1 MITKRRLLPP
11 LVTLVYAALVRPR
24 VRRWGATPD
33 EANGIYPGDDLV
45 PDGAAQSTMAVTL
58 AGPPEEVWSW
68 LVQMGHD
75 RAGWYS
81 WDHLDNGGK
90 PSAKHI
96 IPEWQRTAV
105 GDHLD
110 TLPNGKAYFTVKIL
124 ELARTLVL
132 GSELTFGRAPV
143 PPGLLPPVSSVGI
156 WAFHLRPLP
165 DERTRLIVRT
175 RGQGHPRL
183 LAWLLDFAL
192 GQPAHFVMQL
202 RQFQNLNARVGRL
215 QSIEPFQRVG

>member
-1 MITKRRLLPP
+1 MFAKKLLPP
-11 LVTLVYAALVRPR
+11 LVVLAYAALVRPR
-24 VRRWGATPD
+24 IRRWGATPD
-33 EANGIYPGDDLV
+33 EVNGVYPGDDLIPEGV
-45 PDGAAQSTMAVTL
+45 QSTMAVTL
-58 AGPPEEVWSW
+58 SGPPEEVWRW
-68 LVQMGHD
+68 LVQMGLD

-81 WDHLDNGGK
+81 WDQLDNGGK

-96 IPEWQRTAV
+96 IPEWQDIAV
-105 GDHLD
+105 GDHLNS
-110 TLPNGKAYFTVKIL
+110 LPDGKAYFTVKIL
-124 ELARTLVL
+124 EPERTLVL
-132 GSELTFGRAPV
+132 GSELTFGRTAALE
-143 PPGLLPPVSSVGI
+143 GLLPPVSSVGI

-165 DERTRLIVRT
+165 GERTRLVVRT

-192 GQPAHFVMQL
+192 GQPAHFIMQL